1 MSLKDLKDYFKANFI
16 VNNSGWTNGISIGK
30 IDNTLEKAIC
40 FYNSNVNL
48 SYQGVIGGKQ
58 NKSTKIKPIT
68 ILLRYGKNKNEA
80 ETMAKSIYEFFEERT
95 FYINKKRVF
104 VEMLYEYPNDLGT
117 DDNNVYEYSI
127 EMYMYV
133 CEMEG

>member
-1 MSLKDLKDYFKANFI
+1 MSLKDLKDYFKTNYSWI
-16 VNNSGWTNGISIGK
+16 NSISIGK
-30 IDNTLEKAIC
+30 IDNNQEKAIC

-80 ETMAKSIYEFFEERT
+80 EIMAMSIYEFFEERI
-95 FYINKKRVF
+95 FYINNKRVF

-117 DDNNVYEYSI
+117 DDNNIYEYSI